1 MKKQYFL
8 IVFTLQFSLVCFSQD
23 SLHRYTDPEVIK
35 LVNHIKGLESRT
47 AAYSAAH
54 PNDVF
59 VTNVAN
65 SEQEKKIL
73 YNLVNDSLHRY
84 NDRQIIKLAGY
95 IKHLEK
101 LDSLN
106 NFMLAKADAAKKR
119 YNDSIANIV
128 VIAAIDQYEKQIFFN
143 FDSSTLTAESY
154 SPLDEAVKILKGQN
168 NLTFV
173 IEGHT
178 DNVGADAYNLNLSK
192 ARAKTV
198 MDYFV
203 SKGIPSSRISSV
215 GYGET
220 KPIASNDTE
229 EGMAK
234 NRRVEI
240 RARKK

>member
-1 MKKQYFL
+1 MKKKYFL

-23 SLHRYTDPEVIK
+23 SLHRYTDPEIIK
-35 LVNHIKGLESRT
+35 LTNHIKGLETRT

-65 SEQEKKIL
+65 SEQERQIL
-73 YNLVNDSLHRY
+73 YNIVSDSLHRY

-95 IKHLEK
+95 IKHLER

-106 NFMLAKADAAKKR
+106 NIMLAKTDAQKR
-119 YNDSIANIV
+119 YNDSVASIV
-128 VIAAIDQYEKQIFFN
+128 VLAAIDQYEKQIFFN
-143 FDSSTLTAESY
+143 FDSSILTADSY
-154 SPLDEAVKILKGQN
+154 SPLDEAVKILKDQN
-168 NLTFV
+168 SLTFV

-178 DNVGADAYNLNLSK
+178 DNVGSDEYNLNLSK

-203 SKGIPSSRISSV
+203 SKGIPVSRISSV
-215 GYGET
+215 GYGEA
-220 KPIASNDTE
+220 KPIASNETE
-229 EGMAK
+229 EGKAK